1 MVVYPRWRGE
11 LFCALAFCWLSRGL
25 SPLARGTLCRCQHCW
40 RVIRFIPAGA
50 GNTVPRIISLS
61 SSTVYPRWRGEHSAS
76 LMPIIGLGG
85 LSPLARG
92 TRRQRIVRLPLHRF
106 IPAGAGNTSTLSIT
120 TDREPVYPRWRGE
133 HPNGSALSY
142 PQIGLSPLARG
153 TLKVLKNIGFRT
165 RFIPAGAGNTGV
177 IPIAARNA
185 AVYPRWRGEHYFCNA
200 QRYSRIGL
208 SPLARGTLAKQTSGY
223 AWCRFIPAG
232 AGNTK
237 FILINTAFVSVYPR
251 WRGEHFTTIG
261 GHATAHGLSPLARG
275 TQIWGAPL
283 MKSKRFIPAGA
294 GNTAADSRAGHHRP
308 VYPRWRGEHPFIFVS
323 SWRDLGLSP
332 LARGTRTKYPSL
344 NPRRRFIPAGAGNT
358 IETFHAIKQAAVY
371 PRWRGEHLLI
381 KWRARC
387 VYGLSPLARGTP
399 VVRY

>member
-76 LMPIIGLGG
+76 LMLIIGLGG

-153 TLKVLKNIGFRT
+153 TQSDAIDALIDA
-165 RFIPAGAGNTGV
+165 RFIPAGAGNTEGAEEYR
-177 IPIAARNA
+177 IQN
-185 AVYPRWRGEHYFCNA
+185 AVYPRWRGEHDKSLTKNNSTPGLSPLARGTHHYFGKSVIKNRFIPA
-200 QRYSRIGL
+200 GAGNTYRSNGRNTEFSVYPRWRGEHSTTENLYESNSGL
-208 SPLARGTLAKQTSGY
+208 SPLARGTL
-223 AWCRFIPAG
+223 F
-232 AGNTK
+232 
-237 FILINTAFVSVYPR
+237 L
-251 WRGEHFTTIG
+251 
-261 GHATAHGLSPLARG
+261 
-275 TQIWGAPL
+275 
-283 MKSKRFIPAGA
+283 
-294 GNTAADSRAGHHRP
+294 
-308 VYPRWRGEHPFIFVS
+308 
-323 SWRDLGLSP
+323 
-332 LARGTRTKYPSL
+332 
-344 NPRRRFIPAGAGNT
+344 
-358 IETFHAIKQAAVY
+358 
-371 PRWRGEHLLI
+371 
-381 KWRARC
+381 
-387 VYGLSPLARGTP
+387 
-399 VVRY
+399 

>member
-1 MVVYPRWRGE
+1 MCPGV
-11 LFCALAFCWLSRGL
+11 LLALA
-25 SPLARGTLCRCQHCW
+25 
-40 RVIRFIPAGA
+40 RFIPAGA
-50 GNTVPRIISLS
+50 GNTLPLS
-61 SSTVYPRWRGEHSAS
+61 ALLARNTVYPRWRGEHRSS
-76 LMPIIGLGG
+76 HYFPFFFDG

-153 TLKVLKNIGFRT
+153 TQSDAIDALIDA
-165 RFIPAGAGNTGV
+165 RFIPAGAGNTAPLK
-177 IPIAARNA
+177 ICTKAI

-275 TQIWGAPL
+275 TLVDKVARQVRL
-283 MKSKRFIPAGA
+283 RFIPAGA
-294 GNTAADSRAGHHRP
+294 GNTGRQ
-308 VYPRWRGEHPFIFVS
+308 V
-323 SWRDLGLSP
+323 
-332 LARGTRTKYPSL
+332 
-344 NPRRRFIPAGAGNT
+344 
-358 IETFHAIKQAAVY
+358 
-371 PRWRGEHLLI
+371 LI
-381 KWRARC
+381 
-387 VYGLSPLARGTP
+387 
-399 VVRY
+399 

>member
-133 HPNGSALSY
+133 HP
-142 PQIGLSPLARG
+142 
-153 TLKVLKNIGFRT
+153 
-165 RFIPAGAGNTGV
+165 
-177 IPIAARNA
+177 
-185 AVYPRWRGEHYFCNA
+185 
-200 QRYSRIGL
+200 
-208 SPLARGTLAKQTSGY
+208 
-223 AWCRFIPAG
+223 
-232 AGNTK
+232 
-237 FILINTAFVSVYPR
+237 
-251 WRGEHFTTIG
+251 
-261 GHATAHGLSPLARG
+261 
-275 TQIWGAPL
+275 
-283 MKSKRFIPAGA
+283 
-294 GNTAADSRAGHHRP
+294 
-308 VYPRWRGEHPFIFVS
+308 FIFVS

>member
-153 TLKVLKNIGFRT
+153 TLTEVMVETQNF
-165 RFIPAGAGNTGV
+165 RFIPAGAGNTAPLK
-177 IPIAARNA
+177 ICTKAI

-275 TQIWGAPL
+275 TPPRTHEQAITD
-283 MKSKRFIPAGA
+283 RFIPAGA
-294 GNTAADSRAGHHRP
+294 GNTRS
-308 VYPRWRGEHPFIFVS
+308 YSFPR
-323 SWRDLGLSP
+323 
-332 LARGTRTKYPSL
+332 
-344 NPRRRFIPAGAGNT
+344 GA
-358 IETFHAIKQAAVY
+358 I
-371 PRWRGEHLLI
+371 
-381 KWRARC
+381 
-387 VYGLSPLARGTP
+387 
-399 VVRY
+399 